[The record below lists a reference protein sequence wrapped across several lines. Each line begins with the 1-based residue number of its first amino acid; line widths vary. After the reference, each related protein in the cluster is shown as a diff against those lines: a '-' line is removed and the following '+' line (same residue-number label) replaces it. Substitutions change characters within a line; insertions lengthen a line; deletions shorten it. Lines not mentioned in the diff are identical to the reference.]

1 MFKMLAQLGA
11 DVSHPDEVGK
21 FVTHHYY
28 GGISDANWSQ
38 APLSKY

>member
-21 FVTHHYY
+21 FVTCPCY
-28 GGISDANWSQ
+28 GGMSDAN
-38 APLSKY
+38 